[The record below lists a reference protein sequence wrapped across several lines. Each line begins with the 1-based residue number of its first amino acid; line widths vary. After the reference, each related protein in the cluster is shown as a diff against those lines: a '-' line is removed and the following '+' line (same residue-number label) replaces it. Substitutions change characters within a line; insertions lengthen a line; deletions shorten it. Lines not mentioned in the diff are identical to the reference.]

1 RKQIPALVASGY
13 RVIVPDQ
20 RGYNLSD
27 KPPGIKAYRL
37 HELVNDVVGLI
48 DALDYQKV
56 NLVGHDWGALVAW
69 AMGIWQPARLHRMGI
84 LNVPHPAVITRFL
97 TRDLEQLRRS
107 WYVFAFQL
115 PWLPERLLTADNCH
129 RAERILRGSGKTH
142 TFTREDIEKYKQAW
156 SQPGAMSA
164 MINWYRAA
172 LRYPPSISKNL
183 RVTVPTLMLW
193 GMKDVALTHRM
204 ARPSMDYC
212 DDGRLVLFADATH
225 WVQLDEAEE
234 VTKHLLEF
242 FK

>member
-1 RKQIPALVASGY
+1 MNLEDTTIQTNGVRLHVMQAGPKNGPPVVLLHGFPEFWYGWRKQIPALVASGY

-27 KPPGIKAYRL
+27 KPAGIKAYRL

-48 DALDYQKV
+48 DTLDYQKV

-69 AMGIWQPARLHRMGI
+69 AMGIWQPARLHRLGI
-84 LNVPHPAVITRFL
+84 LNVPHPAVIPRFL
-97 TRDLEQLRRS
+97 TRDPEQLRRS

-115 PWLPERLLTADNCH
+115 PWLPERLLTADNYR

-164 MINWYRAA
+164 MIN
-172 LRYPPSISKNL
+172 
-183 RVTVPTLMLW
+183 
-193 GMKDVALTHRM
+193 G
-204 ARPSMDYC
+204 
-212 DDGRLVLFADATH
+212 
-225 WVQLDEAEE
+225 
-234 VTKHLLEF
+234 
-242 FK
+242 